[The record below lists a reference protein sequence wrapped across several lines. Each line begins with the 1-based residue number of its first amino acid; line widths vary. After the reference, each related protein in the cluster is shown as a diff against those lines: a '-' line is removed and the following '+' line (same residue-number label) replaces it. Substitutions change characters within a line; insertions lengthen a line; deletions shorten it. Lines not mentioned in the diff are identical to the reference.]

1 MIFSAEV
8 PQEVINHMQGVP
20 VFESAKQI
28 KMIEEAELRGAIA
41 ERARCVRICV
51 TTENLRAN
59 PAHNAACRFIAVR
72 IRSGEPV

>member
-8 PQEVINHMQGVP
+8 PQEVIDHMQGVS

-41 ERARCVRICV
+41 ERARCIRICV
-51 TTENLRAN
+51 TA
-59 PAHNAACRFIAVR
+59 PAYNATCRIIEAR
-72 IRSGEPV
+72 IRSGESA